1 MFRKKIFSRHDQL
14 LENDTAY
21 SCGGHS
27 ISFSDFHEFSENIAG
42 FLHSNGASPVI
53 IYGHKSPLM
62 LICIAA
68 CIKAQRA
75 YVPCDISIPLDRF
88 ADITLQSGAKLVFCA
103 QEGLDFPIDINGIQI
118 IQYGELLS
126 LARQGGYPRITAKP
140 SPHKACYIMFTS
152 GSTGNPKGVSVS
164 YENVDNFIKWFTKIK
179 AVKALSPRVIL
190 NQAIFSF
197 DLSVADIYYSL
208 TTGARLYALDYSL
221 SANKSI
227 SVLVG
232 EIKESGAALAVMTPS
247 FAELC
252 LCDEDFCGD
261 NITKLKCIFFCGET
275 LKPSTAKRLF
285 SRFSGI
291 RIINAY
297 GPTEA
302 TCAVCAVEIT
312 HDMLALDR
320 LPVGDVSSAAVKISI
335 VDKNSKAVKPSVVG
349 EIVLYGKSVAKP
361 YGFAQNTGFKLVGR
375 KEYYF
380 TGDIGYISDG
390 LLFITGRDDCQI
402 KYKGYRI
409 ELDDIESNLCKIDGV
424 KQALVI
430 ADTDISGEV
439 ISLSCYISCDGEM
452 NSQQIRK
459 SANNLLPSYM
469 IPKNIIFLE
478 SLPLTSRGKIDRRKV
493 ALVHGNNN

>member
-1 MFRKKIFSRHDQL
+1 MFRKKIFSRHDLL

-42 FLHSNGASPVI
+42 FLHSNGTAPVI
-53 IYGHKSPLM
+53 ICGHKSPLM
-62 LICIAA
+62 LC
-68 CIKAQRA
+68 
-75 YVPCDISIPLDRF
+75 
-88 ADITLQSGAKLVFCA
+88 
-103 QEGLDFPIDINGIQI
+103 
-118 IQYGELLS
+118 
-126 LARQGGYPRITAKP
+126 
-140 SPHKACYIMFTS
+140 
-152 GSTGNPKGVSVS
+152 
-164 YENVDNFIKWFTKIK
+164 
-179 AVKALSPRVIL
+179 
-190 NQAIFSF
+190 
-197 DLSVADIYYSL
+197 
-208 TTGARLYALDYSL
+208 
-221 SANKSI
+221 
-227 SVLVG
+227 
-232 EIKESGAALAVMTPS
+232 
-247 FAELC
+247 
-252 LCDEDFCGD
+252 
-261 NITKLKCIFFCGET
+261 
-275 LKPSTAKRLF
+275 
-285 SRFSGI
+285 
-291 RIINAY
+291 
-297 GPTEA
+297 
-302 TCAVCAVEIT
+302 
-312 HDMLALDR
+312 
-320 LPVGDVSSAAVKISI
+320 
-335 VDKNSKAVKPSVVG
+335 
-349 EIVLYGKSVAKP
+349 GKSVAKP

-390 LLFITGRDDCQI
+390 LFFITGRDDCQI